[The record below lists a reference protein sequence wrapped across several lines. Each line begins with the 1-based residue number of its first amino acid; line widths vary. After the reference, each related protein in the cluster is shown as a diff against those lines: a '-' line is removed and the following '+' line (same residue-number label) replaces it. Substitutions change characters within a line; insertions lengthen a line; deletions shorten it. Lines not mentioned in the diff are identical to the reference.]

1 MERRVLLAVFLSFLV
16 LVAYQSL
23 VGPPP
28 APEGPAAN
36 VDAPAAPA
44 TASPDQPPAPGVA
57 SQPAAPVP
65 PPPGQPV
72 DVSVGEAA
80 ARDIEVESAAVRAVF
95 TNRGAKLVSWQLL
108 EYADDAGGPVE
119 LVPSEVAPDQAW
131 PFTLT
136 IPGDTETTAR
146 LDAALFQAST
156 SGLQLTGDEASLV
169 FEYADS
175 SGLRAEKV
183 FTFLSTAG
191 QPYVVDFTA
200 TVTRNGSALP
210 VWVQWGPALGGV
222 RAETSRLVFQQL
234 PAGVLYGRTLEGEQ
248 YQETDILRPQP
259 SDLAERS
266 SYEGQLDFLG
276 VDNHYFLAAA
286 LPGERQ
292 SRVDFRPVSSASV
305 EHDLVAF
312 DLSVDVGTTPLP
324 VFLGPKDFDVLG
336 AVHPDLVRAIDF
348 GFLSVIV
355 VPLHRTLKWI
365 FGFLGNYGWSI
376 IALTAL
382 INIAI
387 FPLRH
392 KSVTSMRK
400 MAEVQPEMKA
410 IQARYAG
417 LKATDPAKQKMNQEV
432 MELYRKHGV
441 NPASGCLPMLL
452 TMPIL
457 IAFYRLLS
465 MAVELRGAPFMGWIT
480 DLSVQDPLYVT
491 PVLMGASMVLQQ
503 RLTPSAAD
511 PTQQKIMM
519 LMPVI
524 MTVMFLWAPSG
535 LVIYWFTSNVFGI
548 GQQVITNRLAG
559 PARTRQVRPAAER
572 QTRKTP
578 SAEVVDVEPVVD
590 SGKPTSGANRGSKK
604 RSSRGSKRGRR

>member
-28 APEGPAAN
+28 APESPV
-36 VDAPAAPA
+36 VDAEAPVSPTTPTAARSP
-44 TASPDQPPAPGVA
+44 TAAPGVA
-57 SQPAAPVP
+57 SPAAAVE
-65 PPPGQPV
+65 V
-72 DVSVGEAA
+72 AVGETTV
-80 ARDIEVESAAVRAVF
+80 RDIAVEGTSVRAVF
-95 TNRGAKLVSWQLL
+95 TNRGAKLVSWELL
-108 EYADDAGGPVE
+108 DYTDDAGSPVE
-119 LVPSEVAPDQAW
+119 LVPADVAPDQAW
-131 PFTLT
+131 PFTLS
-136 IPGDTETTAR
+136 IPGDAETTAH
-146 LDAALFQAST
+146 LDGALFQAST
-156 SGLQLTGDEASLV
+156 SGLRLMGDEASLI

-200 TVTRNGSALP
+200 TVTRNGNALP
-210 VWVQWGPALGGV
+210 VSVQWGPALGGV
-222 RAETSRLVFQQL
+222 RAETSYFVFQQL
-234 PAGVLYGRTLEGEQ
+234 PAGVLYGRELEGEQ

-259 SDLAERS
+259 GDLAERS
-266 SYEGQLDFLG
+266 RYEGQFSFVG

-286 LPGERQ
+286 LPGERP
-292 SRVDFRPVSSASV
+292 SHVDFRAISTAAD

-312 DLSVDVGTTPLP
+312 DLSVDVGTDPLP

-336 AVHPDLVRAIDF
+336 AVDPDLVRAIDF
-348 GFLSVIV
+348 GFLSVLV

-365 FGFLGNYGWSI
+365 YGFLGNYGWSI

-382 INIAI
+382 INIVI

-400 MAEVQPEMKA
+400 MQEVQPEMKA
-410 IQARYAG
+410 IQERYAG
-417 LKATDPAKQKMNQEV
+417 LKATDPAKQKMNKEV
-432 MELYRKHGV
+432 MELYGKHGV
-441 NPASGCLPMLL
+441 NPVSGCLPMLL

-503 RLTPSAAD
+503 RLTPSVAD
-511 PTQQKIMM
+511 PMQQKVMM
-519 LMPVI
+519 LMPV
-524 MTVMFLWAPSG
+524 MFTVMFLWAPSG
-535 LVIYWFTSNVFGI
+535 LVIYWFTSNLFGI
-548 GQQVITNRLAG
+548 SQQVITNRLAG
-559 PARTRQVRPAAER
+559 PPRTRQVRPAAER
-572 QTRKTP
+572 QTRKAAP
-578 SAEVVDVEPVVD
+578 PEVVDVDPVPD
-590 SGKPTSGANRGSKK
+590 SGTDS
-604 RSSRGSKRGRR
+604 RSSRGSRKRSGRGSRRGRR